1 MHPFHILVSVLNLI
15 TAATMLLAFAPAVDA
30 SLRASLLAPSVLVGY
45 FASVLAVLVGLV
57 VVVWVAFSK
66 VHNRGNVWS
75 RHRLSVF
82 NAVFV
87 VLCWSVFFAVGRLT
101 PSANG
106 EGKEASASYWRPG
119 PVEVR
124 PESVGKHTSAPTGH
138 DF

>member
-45 FASVLAVLVGLV
+45 FASLLAVLVGLV

-75 RHRLSVF
+75 RHRLGVF
-82 NAVFV
+82 NA
-87 VLCWSVFFAVGRLT
+87 CSWCFAG
-101 PSANG
+101 
-106 EGKEASASYWRPG
+106 ASSSRWGA
-119 PVEVR
+119 
-124 PESVGKHTSAPTGH
+124 
-138 DF
+138 